1 MPGKMGSDGIRDGR
15 DARSAAQPAS
25 LSANQTGREFSAPQ
39 EDEMMKAALI
49 PAIAGTLLITVAAVP
64 AQEASKPNQI
74 NISYEVPKNPKHQ
87 RIYKRM
93 QERRSLEN
101 LQEFLSPFRLPRTLK
116 IELAGCDG
124 EADAKYFDDVITI
137 CYEYLDEL
145 WRNMPKKVTAS
156 GIAPIDT
163 ILGPLID
170 TALHEFAH
178 ALFDQ
183 LKVPVFGREEDA
195 ADQVA
200 AFILLHLG
208 KDEARRLIMATR
220 HAYMTEGKTSGRPT
234 LEEFSEEHG
243 TPAQRAANLLCIAYG
258 ADPKLFADVV
268 SKGYLPKSRAEQC
281 KDEYEQIFDAFDA
294 VILPHVD
301 RDLAQKILK
310 RDWLPKTTAPF

>member
-1 MPGKMGSDGIRDGR
+1 
-15 DARSAAQPAS
+15 
-25 LSANQTGREFSAPQ
+25 
-39 EDEMMKAALI
+39 MKAVLI
-49 PAIAGTLLITVAAVP
+49 SAIAGTLLITVAAVP
-64 AQEASKPNQI
+64 AQEASKPNQVS
-74 NISYEVPKNPKHQ
+74 ISYELPKNPKHQ

-93 QERRSLEN
+93 KEHRSLEN
-101 LQEFLSPFRLPRTLK
+101 LQEFLSPFRLPRPLK

-124 EADAKYFDDVITI
+124 EADAKYFDNVITI

-178 ALFDQ
+178 ALFDHAEGSG
-183 LKVPVFGREEDA
+183 VRARGRCSRPSRCFHFTSTRQGRGAPTDHG
-195 ADQVA
+195 DP
-200 AFILLHLG
+200 
-208 KDEARRLIMATR
+208 ARLYDRG
-220 HAYMTEGKTSGRPT
+220 ENSGRPT

-258 ADPKLFADVV
+258 ADPKLFGDVV

-281 KDEYEQIFDAFDA
+281 QDEYEQIFDAFDA

-310 RDWLPKTTAPF
+310 RDGLPKTTAPF

>member
-1 MPGKMGSDGIRDGR
+1 
-15 DARSAAQPAS
+15 
-25 LSANQTGREFSAPQ
+25 
-39 EDEMMKAALI
+39 MKAVLI

-64 AQEASKPNQI
+64 AEEASKPSQVS
-74 NISYEVPKNPKHQ
+74 ISYEIPKNPKHQ

-101 LQEFLSPFRLPRTLK
+101 LQEFLSPFRLPRPLK

-124 EADAKYFDDVITI
+124 EADARYFDNVITI

-170 TALHEFAH
+170 TTLHEFAH
-178 ALFDQ
+178 ALFDM

-220 HAYMTEGKTSGRPT
+220 HAYMTEAKNSGGPPD

-268 SKGYLPKSRAEQC
+268 SKRYLPKIRSEQC
-281 KDEYEQIFDAFDA
+281 QDEYEQIYDAFDA
-294 VILPHVD
+294 VILPHID

-310 RDWLPKTTAPF
+310 KDWLPKPTVPF